1 MSLTTSSRS
10 SAIERS
16 SSGSAEESCTVKP
29 ESCGQRS
36 KIAPIRAARS
46 SSIGRASAFRVPSGL
61 GFMRA
66 FPARNGPAVMLSA
79 VSDTARRPVFYG
91 WYMVGAA
98 VGLQFLQAGMVTQA
112 FGAYLAVLSEEQG
125 WSKTAL
131 SGAAA
136 LQQME
141 VALLGPVLGWL
152 IDRFGP
158 KVFIRLGVVIFG
170 SGLCLLSQVH
180 SLPEFYGA
188 FIVIALGSSLC
199 GFFPLNVAL
208 IHWFERKRARALSAM
223 SIGLAFGGI
232 AVPLVASSLTTF
244 GWRSTALAS
253 GIFAIAAGLPLA
265 MVIRNRPEDHGE
277 VVDGMAAETPSK
289 NLVFEKEDATR
300 DFTAREALG
309 TSAFWLLSLGH
320 GFALFVVHAV
330 SVHAIT
336 HLKEGLGYS
345 VATASLVISLVTG
358 CQIAGVLL
366 GWAIGGRYRKRL
378 IAAACMLGHALGLLL
393 LAYAVNLAM
402 VIAFAVLHGVAWG
415 LRGPFMQAI
424 RADYFGRSAIGMILG
439 LSFMIIVIGQVGG
452 PVIPGIFADITG
464 DYRLGFTVLAV
475 LAGAGSLFFVVARK
489 PKRPLV

>member
-1 MSLTTSSRS
+1 
-10 SAIERS
+10 
-16 SSGSAEESCTVKP
+16 
-29 ESCGQRS
+29 
-36 KIAPIRAARS
+36 
-46 SSIGRASAFRVPSGL
+46 
-61 GFMRA
+61 
-66 FPARNGPAVMLSA
+66 MLSA

-98 VGLQFLQAGMVTQA
+98 VGLQFLQAGLVSQA

-141 VALLGPVLGWL
+141 VALLGPVLGWA

-158 KVFIRLGVVIFG
+158 KVFIRSGVVIFG
-170 SGLCLLSQVH
+170 SGLCLLSQVDT
-180 SLPEFYGA
+180 LPQFYGA

-223 SIGLAFGGI
+223 SLGLAFGGI
-232 AVPLVASSLTTF
+232 MVPLVAASLTTY
-244 GWRSTALAS
+244 GWRPTALVS
-253 GIFAIAAGLPLA
+253 GLFAILAGLPLA
-265 MVIRNRPEDHGE
+265 FVIRNSPHEHGD
-277 VVDGMAAETPSK
+277 VVDGAPAEVSSTNALSE
-289 NLVFEKEDATR
+289 NTDGTR
-300 DFTAREALG
+300 DFTAREALR
-309 TSAFWLLSLGH
+309 TQAFWLISLGH

-366 GWAIGGRYRKRL
+366 GWAIGDRYRKRL
-378 IAAACMLGHALGLLL
+378 IAAGCMLAHAAGLLL
-393 LAYAVNLAM
+393 LTYAVNTAM
-402 VIAFAVLHGVAWG
+402 VVAFAVLHGTAWG
-415 LRGPFMQAI
+415 LRGPFMQAM

-439 LSFMIIVIGQVGG
+439 LSFMIIVVGQVGG
-452 PVIPGIFADITG
+452 PIIPGIFADITG
-464 DYRLGFTVLAV
+464 DYRLGFTIIAV
-475 LAGAGSLFFVVARK
+475 LAGLGSGFFLLARK
-489 PKRPLV
+489 PKRPLKEG